1 MQSIAHGTNSKL
13 GQLVNKQNNERY
25 PTSNT

>member
-1 MQSIAHGTNSKL
+1 MQSIAHGTNRKL
-13 GQLVNKQNNERY
+13 GQLVNKQHNKRY

>member
-1 MQSIAHGTNSKL
+1 MQSIAHGTNCKF
-13 GQLVNKQNNERY
+13 GKLVNKQRNERY